1 MSRVV
6 LLMYHALYANEREY
20 ADIDAA
26 DRPYAVSMAEF
37 TAQLDALS
45 AAGLP
50 LIDPRELT
58 RGVSAD
64 GGVVLTFDD
73 GHASNHHHGL
83 PELMKRD
90 ARAVFFATSDFIE
103 HRRGFCSW
111 RQLREMADAGMT
123 IGSHGRTHR
132 FFDDLDEAAARAEF
146 LDSKTAIE
154 QHTGHAV
161 DQLSFPGG
169 RYAAGQLQLG
179 RQLGYRLL
187 HTSAVGSHPA
197 RPVAP
202 GAALARV
209 AVKGGL
215 PLARFMALA
224 QARASVMLPA
234 QTVAAAKHGVR
245 RMLGNRLYHAL
256 YERVAG

>member
-1 MSRVV
+1 MNRVV
-6 LLMYHALYANEREY
+6 LLMYHALHANEREY
-20 ADIDAA
+20 AEIDAA
-26 DRPYAVSMAEF
+26 DRPYAVSTAEF
-37 TAQLDALS
+37 AAQLDALD

-58 RGVSAD
+58 RGVPSG

-73 GHASNHHHGL
+73 GHASNHHHAL
-83 PELMKRD
+83 PELMKRK
-90 ARAVFFATSDFIE
+90 ARAVFFATSDFIGR
-103 HRRGFCSW
+103 RRGFCSW
-111 RQLREMADAGMT
+111 GQLREMADAGMT

-154 QHTGHAV
+154 QRTGHPV

-169 RYAAGQLQLG
+169 RYAPAQLQLG
-179 RQLGYRLL
+179 RALGYKLL
-187 HTSAVGSHPA
+187 HTSAIGSHPA
-197 RPVAP
+197 RPLAA
-202 GAALARV
+202 GAVLARV

-215 PLARFMALA
+215 PLPRFMALA
-224 QARASVMLPA
+224 QARPSVMLPA
-234 QTVAAAKHGVR
+234 QAVAAAKQGAR
-245 RMLGNRLYHAL
+245 RVLGNRLYHAL